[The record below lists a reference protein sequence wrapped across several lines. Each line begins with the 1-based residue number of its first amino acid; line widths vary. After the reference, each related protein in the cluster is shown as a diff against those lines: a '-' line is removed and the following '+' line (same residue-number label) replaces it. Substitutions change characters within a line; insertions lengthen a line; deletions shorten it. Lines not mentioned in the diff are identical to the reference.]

1 MKIFDLKNQY
11 KEFGH
16 IIDKDILKILSSG
29 NYILGENVKKFEEVS
44 RIFLNSK
51 YTVSCNSGTDALVLS
66 LRALGI
72 GSGDTVITT
81 PFTYFATAEAI
92 SLVGANPVFADINP
106 HTFNI
111 NPKRIVKLITKK
123 TKAVLSVN
131 LFGQAAELGEIN
143 KICKSYSLHHI
154 EDCAQSFGA
163 SFKNKQTGTYGDM
176 GCFSFFPTKNL
187 GCFGDGGLISMKN
200 KKYYELI
207 LKLRTHGGIKR
218 NQHDLIGYNSRLDEI
233 QAAILNV
240 KIDYVKSFIRK
251 RKQIAD
257 IYNKNIKNDSII
269 LPYTHKDANHS
280 YNQYT
285 IRVKN
290 RKKLEMYLS
299 ENKIPYGI
307 YYSSPIYSY
316 NAYKSKGYKP
326 LPMAEKVSK
335 QCLSLPIYP
344 ELPNKHVKNICNI
357 LNKYNG

>member
-1 MKIFDLKNQY
+1 
-11 KEFGH
+11 
-16 IIDKDILKILSSG
+16 
-29 NYILGENVKKFEEVS
+29 
-44 RIFLNSK
+44 
-51 YTVSCNSGTDALVLS
+51 
-66 LRALGI
+66 
-72 GSGDTVITT
+72 
-81 PFTYFATAEAI
+81 
-92 SLVGANPVFADINP
+92 
-106 HTFNI
+106 
-111 NPKRIVKLITKK
+111 
-123 TKAVLSVN
+123 
-131 LFGQAAELGEIN
+131 
-143 KICKSYSLHHI
+143 
-154 EDCAQSFGA
+154 
-163 SFKNKQTGTYGDM
+163 M

-200 KKYYELI
+200 KKHYELI

-240 KIDYVKSFIRK
+240 KINYVKSFIKK

-257 IYNKNIKNDSII
+257 IYNKNIKNDSIT
-269 LPYTHKDANHS
+269 LPYSHKDANHS

-299 ENKIPYGI
+299 NNKIPFGI

-316 NAYKSKGYKP
+316 NAYKRKGYKP

-344 ELPNKHVKNICNI
+344 ELPIKHVKNICNI
-357 LNKYNG
+357 LNNYNG